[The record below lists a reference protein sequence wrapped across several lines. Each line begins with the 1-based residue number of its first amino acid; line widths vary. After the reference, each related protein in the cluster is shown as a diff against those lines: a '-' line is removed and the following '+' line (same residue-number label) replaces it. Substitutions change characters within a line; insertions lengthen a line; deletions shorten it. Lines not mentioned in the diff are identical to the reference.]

1 MSAIHLVCY
10 TGAMVAFRHTL
21 GSVEELRSL
30 YREPSKLVLSKKV
43 NTLDESTR
51 AFIAASPFAL
61 LATSDAAGNCD
72 VSPKGGPS
80 GFVRVLDDEHVV
92 LPDLNGNNLIDSL
105 INVVTNGHAALLLL
119 IPGRDE
125 TLRIDG
131 PAWVTTDPEILAL
144 WDGELRAP
152 KAAVA
157 IKANSTFM
165 HCAKAFRRGRVWDAV
180 SWADY
185 DGAPDGC
192 DLIVS
197 HLGLEQSAAELRVSF
212 EVGYAKQLAE
222 DLPL

>member
-1 MSAIHLVCY
+1 
-10 TGAMVAFRHTL
+10 MVVFRHVL

-30 YREPSKLVLSKKV
+30 YREPSKMAQSKKV
-43 NTLDESTR
+43 SSLDEPTR
-51 AFIAASPFAL
+51 AFIAASPFVL
-61 LATSDAAGNCD
+61 LSTSDGEGNCD

-80 GFVRVLDDEHVV
+80 GFVRVLDDQHVV

-105 INVVTNGHAALLLL
+105 INVVNNGHAALLLL

-131 PAWVTTDPEILAL
+131 PAWVTTDPEILGL

-157 IKANSTFM
+157 IKAQSTFM
-165 HCAKAFRRGRVWDAV
+165 HCAKAFRRGRVWDAA

-192 DLIVS
+192 DLIIA
-197 HLGLEQSAAELRVSF
+197 HIGLDKSTAELRASF
-212 EVGYAKQLAE
+212 EAGYAQQLAE